1 VNGERFSP
9 AAILLQFPHLP
20 LVSALLTS
28 LPATVNTSDKR
39 ILIVDNEP
47 ELTDVLKIAL
57 EALAGFRVQT
67 ENNPFHAVGAAK
79 RFAPDLIIMDIKMP
93 ELDGAD
99 VAVRLQAEPALA
111 ETPIV
116 FLTGTVTEPEI
127 VRHGKKIG
135 GLRFL
140 PKTMRLD
147 AMVACLHDIL
157 RTGPENFVN
166 GAPECRAA

>member
-1 VNGERFSP
+1 MK
-9 AAILLQFPHLP
+9 
-20 LVSALLTS
+20 T
-28 LPATVNTSDKR
+28 TDKR

-47 ELTDVLKIAL
+47 ELTGVLKIAL
-57 EALAGFRVQT
+57 EALGGFSVQS
-67 ENNPFHAVGAAK
+67 ENNPFQVVATAK
-79 RFAPDLIIMDIKMP
+79 RFVPDIIVMDIKMP

-99 VAVRLQAEPALA
+99 VAGRLQAEPSLA

-116 FLTGTVTEPEI
+116 FLTGTVTAPEI
-127 VRHGKKIG
+127 VRHGNNIG

-157 RTGPENFVN
+157 RIGPVTP
-166 GAPECRAA
+166 A